1 MREYFEAGVRRA
13 HQVPT
18 LSACAVELIGH
29 RSVVLSNGADLV
41 TLSRDVDGLLP
52 GGISLATNTFE
63 SVRAVLAGREPGQ
76 SVPSWL
82 GEAALPLPRDLTLQP
97 GNVLPDVVAELAE
110 LLRADEPG
118 AGLIDPTLL
127 RSRAAGLVPALSHP
141 QWARRELT
149 DLIGV
154 GPGTTPSGDDIVVG
168 AIAGLVLTGRR
179 RELNMIGGLVSGLLL
194 RTTRTSQHFL
204 GWALRGHFASTVLAV
219 ADGLRGVTPL
229 APAVTELRGW
239 GSSSGTDLLHGLLG
253 VLSAPRLAKDGV
265 A

>member
-29 RSVVLSNGADLV
+29 RSVVLSNGPDLV
-41 TLSRDVDGLLP
+41 TLTRDQDGLLP
-52 GGISLATNTFE
+52 GGIGLATEAFE
-63 SVRAVLAGREPGQ
+63 SVRAVLAGLDGGR
-76 SVPSWL
+76 SAPSWL
-82 GEAALPLPRDLTLQP
+82 GDAALPVSTDLTLLP
-97 GNVLPDVVAELAE
+97 GRVLPEALAE
-110 LLRADEPG
+110 LTDLLHAGESG
-118 AGLIDPTLL
+118 AGLIDAGPL